1 MKRPIPRDLA
11 FTLIE
16 LLVVI
21 AIIAILAGM
30 LLPALARSKEKAR
43 TIRCN
48 SNLHQHA
55 LGFAM
60 YADDH
65 RDIYPAYEDW
75 ATIGGTTGAMTLA
88 GGRVPKERR
97 PMNAY
102 VPAAEAWHCPSD
114 KGDSLWKTMFTAE
127 FKKAFPTGRQSSC
140 FEA

>member
-1 MKRPIPRDLA
+1 MNTGPKQFPVNSALSGRQFLVSG

-30 LLPALARSKEKAR
+30 LLPALSRAKEKAR

-48 SNLHQHA
+48 SNLRQHA

-60 YADDH
+60 YADDYQ
-65 RDIYPAYEDW
+65 DIYPAYEEW
-75 ATIGGTTGAMTLA
+75 ATLGGTTGAMTLA
-88 GGRVPKERR
+88 GGRVPVLRR
-97 PMNAY
+97 PLNAY

-114 KGDSLWKTMFTAE
+114 KGDSLWKT
-127 FKKAFPTGRQSSC
+127 
-140 FEA
+140 